1 MNRFDA
7 RGPMPEWPRT
17 RAGRTMAVATDIR
30 QFEGWMDQCRESMD
44 DDGARQPKIQC
55 TRNIGPCSNRDGP
68 DLIEISKVCGRS

>member
-44 DDGARQPKIQC
+44 DDG
-55 TRNIGPCSNRDGP
+55 TRPAQNSMHQEHWSMLESGWT
-68 DLIEISKVCGRS
+68 

>member
-44 DDGARQPKIQC
+44 GARSAQNSMRQEHWSMLESGW
-55 TRNIGPCSNRDGP
+55 T
-68 DLIEISKVCGRS
+68 